1 MTEKSGDM
9 GIVVVGAAGRMGQAL
24 IRAIHSIPGATVA
37 AAIER
42 KGSPQIGQDAGQLA
56 GVGTLG
62 VKISDDPLP
71 AFAKADGVLDFTAP
85 AASVEFAGYAAQARI
100 VHVIGT
106 TGCSAED
113 DAKIA
118 AAARHATIVKSGN
131 MSLGVNL
138 LAVLVEQAAKALE
151 PEDFDIEILEMHH
164 RHKVDAPSGTA
175 LLLGEAAARGRAIA
189 LAENSVRVRDGHTGA
204 RKPGAVG
211 FATLRGGS
219 VVGDH
224 SVILAGTGERI
235 TLSHHAED
243 RAIFARGA
251 VKAALWARGK
261 KAGLYS
267 MRDVLGL
274 AAS

>member
-1 MTEKSGDM
+1 MSAM
-9 GIVVVGAAGRMGQAL
+9 NLVVVGAAGRMGRTL
-24 IRAIHSIPGATVA
+24 IRTIAETPGAHLS

-42 KGSPQIGQDAGQLA
+42 AGSPDLGKDAGELA
-56 GVGTLG
+56 GLG
-62 VKISDDPLP
+62 ANGIAIGDDPLP
-71 AFAKADGVLDFTAP
+71 AFAKADGVLDFTTP
-85 AASVEFAGYAAQARI
+85 SSSVEFSGYAAQARI

-113 DAKIA
+113 DARIA

-138 LAVLVEQAAKALE
+138 LAVLVEQAARAL
-151 PEDFDIEILEMHH
+151 PAEDFDIEILEMHH

-175 LLLGEAAARGRAIA
+175 LLLGQAAAAGREIGLGA
-189 LAENSVRVRDGHTGA
+189 NSVRVRDGHTGA
-204 RKPGAVG
+204 RETGSIG

-219 VVGDH
+219 VVGEH
-224 SVILAGTGERI
+224 SVILAGAGERI
-235 TLSHHAED
+235 TLAHQADE

-251 VKAALWARGK
+251 VRAALWANGRK
-261 KAGLYS
+261 PGLYS

-274 AAS
+274 G

>member
-1 MTEKSGDM
+1 MSAM
-9 GIVVVGAAGRMGQAL
+9 NLVVVGAAGRMGRTL
-24 IRAIHSIPGATVA
+24 IRSIAETPGAKLS

-42 KGSPQIGQDAGQLA
+42 AGSPDLGKDAGELA
-56 GVGTLG
+56 GLG
-62 VKISDDPLP
+62 ANGILIGDDPLP
-71 AFAKADGVLDFTAP
+71 AFAKGDGVLDFTTP
-85 AASVEFAGYAAQARI
+85 SSSVEFSGYAAQARI

-113 DAKIA
+113 DARIA

-138 LAVLVEQAAKALE
+138 LAALVEQAARAL
-151 PEDFDIEILEMHH
+151 PAEDFDIEILEMHH

-175 LLLGEAAARGRAIA
+175 LLLGQAAAAGREIDLDA
-189 LAENSVRVRDGHTGA
+189 NSVRVRDGHTGA
-204 RKPGAVG
+204 RETGAIG

-219 VVGDH
+219 VVGEH
-224 SVILAGTGERI
+224 SVILAGAGERI
-235 TLSHHAED
+235 TLAHQADE

-251 VKAALWARGK
+251 VKAALWANGRK
-261 KAGLYS
+261 PGLYS

-274 AAS
+274 G